1 MPADNTTP
9 KKESQATQPGLYY
22 KLAQKALGRK
32 RIFKTANEFIVEFL
46 DYVEW
51 CENNPIVAK
60 KASKREKGETGSEL
74 RTEAESKRR
83 PMSMYG
89 LCAHLGVSRKYFEM
103 AIKNL
108 DSKGDTRTEEEN
120 ELFTALTRARTII
133 ENQMFEG
140 ACVNEFNPNLIIRAL
155 GLGEKVDMTTDGE
168 ALNSLPTSTI
178 INIMRD
184 ERCGRKAEQ

>member
-1 MPADNTTP
+1 MSDKQDKNL
-9 KKESQATQPGLYY
+9 QPGLYY

-32 RIFKTANEFIVEFL
+32 RIFQTAGEFTAQFL
-46 DYVEW
+46 EYIAW
-51 CENNPIVAK
+51 CEENPIVSK
-60 KASKREKGETGSEL
+60 KASKKERGENGAEL

-89 LCAHLGVSRKYFEM
+89 LCAFLGVSRKYFEM

-108 DSKGDTRTEEEN
+108 DSKGDSRTEDEN
-120 ELFTALTRARTII
+120 ELFTALTRARGII

-140 ACVNEFNPNLIIRAL
+140 ACVNDFNPNLIIRAL
-155 GLGEKVDMTTDGE
+155 GLGDKVDMTSDGE
-168 ALNSLPTSTI
+168 AISSLTTPTV

-184 ERCGRKAEQ
+184 ERCGCKTEQ

>member
-1 MPADNTTP
+1 MSET
-9 KKESQATQPGLYY
+9 KKENNFQPGLYY
-22 KLAQKALGRK
+22 QLAQKALGRK
-32 RIFKTANEFIVEFL
+32 RIFETAGEFSAQFL
-46 DYVEW
+46 EYVQW
-51 CENNPIVAK
+51 CEENPIVTK
-60 KASKREKGETGSEL
+60 KASKKDKEGGSGVEL

-89 LCAHLGVSRKYFEM
+89 LCAFLGVSRKYFEM

-108 DSKGDTRTEEEN
+108 DSKGDARTEVEN
-120 ELFTALTRARTII
+120 ELFTALTRARAII

-155 GLGEKVDMTTDGE
+155 GLGDKVDMTSDGE
-168 ALNSLPTSTI
+168 SLSALTTPTV

-184 ERCGRKAEQ
+184 ERCGRKTEQ